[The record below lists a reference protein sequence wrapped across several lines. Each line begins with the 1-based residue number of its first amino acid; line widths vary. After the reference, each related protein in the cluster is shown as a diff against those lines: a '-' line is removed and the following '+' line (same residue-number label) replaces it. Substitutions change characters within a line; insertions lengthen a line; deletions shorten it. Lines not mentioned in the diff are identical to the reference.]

1 VNTTTTTTG
10 SDSAPAQNADGTQN
24 PGQNAADSGNQ
35 KESSSKKK
43 KGLRKIV
50 PW

>member
-1 VNTTTTTTG
+1 VNTTTTT
-10 SDSAPAQNADGTQN
+10 DSAPAQNADGT
-24 PGQNAADSGNQ
+24 PSTAQNAADSSNQ